1 MRISVLL
8 LILSTFSCSGISQ
21 VSSDSHLTGLE
32 KYDFEKLER
41 SDEEWKKLLSADQYY
56 ILREQGTERPFTG
69 PYWDN
74 KKEGVYTCA
83 ACQLPLFK
91 SDTKFKSGTGWPSFY
106 IPMYANTVVEHSDI
120 SHGMVRTEVVCAR
133 CDGHLGHVFNDG
145 PAPTGL
151 RYCLNGESLHF
162 DAKSN
167 Q

>member
-8 LILSTFSCSGISQ
+8 LLLSTFSCSGISQ
-21 VSSDSHLTGLE
+21 VSSTKHLDDLE
-32 KYDFEKLER
+32 KYDFEKVER
-41 SDEEWKKLLSADQYY
+41 SEEEWKKILTADQFY

-74 KKEGVYTCA
+74 KKEGVYSCA
-83 ACQLPLFK
+83 ACQLPLFD

-106 IPMYANTVVEHSDI
+106 VPMYANTVGEHSDV

-162 DAKSN
+162 DQKSN